1 MLQSYTK
8 VKSAIDAPSGLA
20 DDFAAELTHD
30 LPADVET
37 KSDAVLRIPTLRF
50 DEAIMLEKAFHVPLL
65 NADAI
70 VFDTYLK
77 HVTRQGFKLLIHR
90 RLIATAEAG
99 IYFDVSSMRCKFD
112 GVSHQI
118 KNDLHYSPFITAD
131 SALTLV
137 EPIVNDRDL
146 D

>member
-1 MLQSYTK
+1 MLQSNAK

-77 HVTRQGFKLLIHR
+77 HVTR
-90 RLIATAEAG
+90 
-99 IYFDVSSMRCKFD
+99 
-112 GVSHQI
+112 
-118 KNDLHYSPFITAD
+118 
-131 SALTLV
+131 
-137 EPIVNDRDL
+137 
-146 D
+146 